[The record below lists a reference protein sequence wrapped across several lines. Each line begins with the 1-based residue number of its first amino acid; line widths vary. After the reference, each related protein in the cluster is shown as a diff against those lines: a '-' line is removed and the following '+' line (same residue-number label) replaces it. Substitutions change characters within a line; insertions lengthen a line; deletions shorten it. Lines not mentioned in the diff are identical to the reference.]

1 MFYRSAIIFMKLKCL
16 PDWRWGL
23 LISEPPGW
31 QLQTRPWAAEPRKAG
46 RSSRTTGLTDGA
58 AEAVGVS
65 RPQGWGLG
73 STQQSPVCS
82 DCRPRARSVTRPAGL
97 CCKLLFAFLIY
108 FKQKSINSITI
119 CILWNVSWRGDW
131 FCCSSGICPAPS
143 DHLLC
148 SVPWLVTCV
157 SLQAVFSSQI
167 LK

>member
-16 PDWRWGL
+16 PDWRRGTLKWVA
-23 LISEPPGW
+23 PGW
-31 QLQTRPWAAEPRKAG
+31 QLQTRPWATEPRKAG

-65 RPQGWGLG
+65 RPQGWALR
-73 STQQSPVCS
+73 STQQCPVCS
-82 DCRPRARSVTRPAGL
+82 DCRPRASRMTCPAGL

-119 CILWNVSWRGDW
+119 CILLNINWWEETGSVVQ
-131 FCCSSGICPAPS
+131 SGICPAPS

-148 SVPWLVTCV
+148 SVH
-157 SLQAVFSSQI
+157 
-167 LK
+167 